1 MDNPGSSIISALG
14 GGSGVD
20 FLQLA
25 SDLSEA
31 TFSFQRSNLEQR
43 NESLEARISS
53 ASILRNALTSL
64 SSALGDRVR
73 NGDLSPRATIG
84 NPAVASVSTTPGIS
98 PTGTYSLEVS
108 QLAQGQN
115 LVSQSYTGSGDLVGE
130 GTLNIR
136 FGTVNGASFTED
148 TSQSA
153 LNITVDASDTLETL
167 AGKISTESGGKLDAY
182 VANGTNGAQLVVKGE
197 DGATNGF
204 VLDGQSSALL
214 PLAQPGDL
222 SYLSWD
228 PSSDAGE
235 LRQGAQDALYEFDTV
250 ALSSSSNTITGLP
263 EGISLSLTATNVDAP
278 TSISFSNNTSAITDV
293 MNDFVAALN
302 DLAGL
307 LNDEAAAFGGTL
319 ANDPGARELKRD
331 LARLTSETVM
341 PTAAEGEPSTLAD
354 LGLTTNRDG
363 TFSLDTE
370 RLAETLAASPDGA
383 AAMFTT
389 GAFGVFATIDG
400 LARDNTLTTDPGSL
414 GGSLGRYEG
423 QIERNDERLTKISE
437 QQEDL
442 RLRLTRQ
449 LVAAERQISSSQS
462 TLTFLQQQIEA
473 WNGSN

>member
-20 FLQLA
+20 FIQLA
-25 SDLSEA
+25 NDLSEA
-31 TFSFQRSNLEQR
+31 TYAFQRSNLQSR
-43 NESLEARISS
+43 NETLDARISS
-53 ASILRNALTSL
+53 ASILRNALTGL

-84 NPAVASVSTTPGIS
+84 NPAVANVSTTPGIS
-98 PTGTYSLEVS
+98 PTGTYALEVS

-115 LVSQSYTGSGDLVGE
+115 LVSQSFAGSTDLVGE

-136 FGTVNGASFTED
+136 FGTVGSGTFTQDASQT
-148 TSQSA
+148 A
-153 LNITVDASDTLETL
+153 LDITVDATDTLETL
-167 AGKISTESGGKLDAY
+167 AAKISSQSDGKLKAY
-182 VANGTNGAQLVVKGE
+182 VANGTGGAQLVVKGE

-204 VLDGQSSALL
+204 VLDGQSSA
-214 PLAQPGDL
+214 PSPSATPGDL

-228 PSSDAGE
+228 PANDAGE
-235 LRQGAQDALYEFDTV
+235 LRQTAQDALFEFDTV
-250 ALSSSSNTITGLP
+250 ALSSSSNTVSGLP
-263 EGISLSLTATNVDAP
+263 EGITLNLAATNVGAP
-278 TSISFSNNTSAITDV
+278 TSISFSNDTSAITDV

-302 DLAGL
+302 DLASL
-307 LNDEAAAFGGTL
+307 LNEEAAAFGGTL

-341 PTAAEGEPSTLAD
+341 PTADEGEPSTLAD

-363 TFSLDTE
+363 SFSLDTE
-370 RLAETLAASPDGA
+370 RLTETIAASPDGT

-389 GAFGVFATIDG
+389 GAFGLFATIDG
-400 LARDNTLTTDPGSL
+400 LSRDNTLTTDPGSL
-414 GGSLGRYEG
+414 GGSLGRYED
-423 QIERNDERLTKISE
+423 QIERNDERLSKIAD
-437 QQEDL
+437 QQEEL
-442 RLRLTRQ
+442 RQRLTRQ

>member
-20 FLQLA
+20 FIQLA
-25 SDLSEA
+25 TDLSEA

-64 SSALGDRVR
+64 STALGDRVR
-73 NGDLSPRATIG
+73 NGDLSPRASIG

-115 LVSQSYTGSGDLVGE
+115 LVSQSYSDASDLVGE

-136 FGTVNGASFTED
+136 FGTVSGTSFTED
-148 TSQSA
+148 TSQTA
-153 LNITVDASDTLETL
+153 LNITVDASDTLQTL
-167 AGKISTESGGKLDAY
+167 ATKISTESGGKLEAY

-204 VLDGQSSALL
+204 VLDGQSSAAS
-214 PLAQPGDL
+214 PVAQPGDL
-222 SYLSWD
+222 SYLSWE
-228 PSSDAGE
+228 PATDAGE
-235 LRQGAQDALYEFDTV
+235 LRQGAQDALYTFDTV
-250 ALSSSSNTITGLP
+250 PLSSSSNTITGLP
-263 EGISLSLTATNVDAP
+263 EGISLNLAATNVGAP
-278 TSISFSNNTSAITDV
+278 TSISFSNDTSAITDV
-293 MNDFVAALN
+293 MTDFVAALN
-302 DLAGL
+302 DLASL

-331 LARLTSETVM
+331 LAQLTSEVVM
-341 PTAAEGEPSTLAD
+341 PTAQDGEPSTLAD

-363 TFSLDTE
+363 SFSLDTE

-414 GGSLGRYEG
+414 GGSVGRYED
-423 QIERNDERLTKISE
+423 QIERNDERLSKISDS
-437 QQEDL
+437 QEEL
-442 RLRLTRQ
+442 RQRLTRQ
-449 LVAAERQISSSQS
+449 LIAAERQISSSQS